1 MITIEYDLIIGGI
14 SIISL
19 VAGIIGLVAVI
30 VYLIIRYMSP
40 EDKPKDKPVVK
51 ESELKE
57 GDQAEE
63 EAKEEKPKEEK
74 PKEEKPKEE
83 KPKEEAKDEKA
94 GDKPDEDPRKDSS
107 YNIIRDPDPDLVDN
121 NLYNVYVEPGPA
133 PTVSGN
139 EGETG
144 LDSTLISPND
154 DESGGRLRVSD
165 IEGLFSSAITLT
177 AQSAQD

>member
-63 EAKEEKPKEEK
+63 EA
-74 PKEEKPKEE
+74 KEEKPKEE